1 MVIER
6 ELFIAGQDVP
16 ALNRRT
22 TQDICPYTGEVYA
35 VVAAGEPADVVRAV
49 DAADRAFAD
58 WAATPPSVRRGIFLK
73 AADILEARATEV
85 ATLMAGE
92 VGGVRPWAE
101 FNTQLGASILRE
113 AAAAVTQP
121 LGEVLATEP
130 ADRLSLA
137 VREPVGV
144 VAAFSPWNAPVIL
157 GTRAIAIPLA
167 VGNTVVLK
175 PSEDAPIVC
184 GLLLADVLREAG
196 LPAGVLNV
204 VTNAKEDAADVA
216 RTLIA
221 DSRVRAVNFTGST
234 GVGRIIGTTAAEH
247 LKPAV
252 LELGGKNAVL
262 VLDDADLDHAVDA
275 VTFGAFHNA
284 GQICM
289 SADRILV
296 HRAVAGEFTA
306 RLAAKAAAL
315 PHGDPADPATVI
327 GPLITEQAARRVAKL
342 VDDAVAAGAK
352 VRAGGGPP
360 RGAAYPAT
368 VLDGVT
374 ADMRIFREEIFGSA
388 VTVLTGEDDDEA
400 VAIANDTEYGLTA
413 GVLTADTRRGLAV
426 ARRLRTGIVHV
437 GDQTV
442 DDEPQ
447 APFGGVKSTG
457 YGRFGGRWGID
468 AFTATRWITIAGQ
481 PGRYP
486 F

>member
-35 VVAAGEPADVVRAV
+35 VVAGGEPADVVRAV

-184 GLLLADVLREAG
+184 GLLLADVLWS
-196 LPAGVLNV
+196 LP
-204 VTNAKEDAADVA
+204 
-216 RTLIA
+216 TLTCSIGHRLGN
-221 DSRVRAVNFTGST
+221 DS
-234 GVGRIIGTTAAEH
+234 
-247 LKPAV
+247 
-252 LELGGKNAVL
+252 
-262 VLDDADLDHAVDA
+262 
-275 VTFGAFHNA
+275 
-284 GQICM
+284 
-289 SADRILV
+289 
-296 HRAVAGEFTA
+296 
-306 RLAAKAAAL
+306 
-315 PHGDPADPATVI
+315 
-327 GPLITEQAARRVAKL
+327 
-342 VDDAVAAGAK
+342 
-352 VRAGGGPP
+352 
-360 RGAAYPAT
+360 
-368 VLDGVT
+368 
-374 ADMRIFREEIFGSA
+374 
-388 VTVLTGEDDDEA
+388 
-400 VAIANDTEYGLTA
+400 
-413 GVLTADTRRGLAV
+413 
-426 ARRLRTGIVHV
+426 
-437 GDQTV
+437 
-442 DDEPQ
+442 
-447 APFGGVKSTG
+447 
-457 YGRFGGRWGID
+457 
-468 AFTATRWITIAGQ
+468 
-481 PGRYP
+481 
-486 F
+486 